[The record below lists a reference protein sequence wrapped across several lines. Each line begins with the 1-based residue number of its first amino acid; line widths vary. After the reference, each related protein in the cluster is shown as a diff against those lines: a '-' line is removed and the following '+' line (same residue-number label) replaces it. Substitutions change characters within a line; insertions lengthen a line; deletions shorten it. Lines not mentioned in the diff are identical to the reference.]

1 MLGLMQQKNLLL
13 SSIIQHAA
21 RWHPNG
27 ELVFRV
33 SESEFYRTNYAGIE
47 RRSRR
52 LANVLR
58 RLGVN
63 HGDRI
68 ATMAWNGYR
77 HLELYWAV
85 SGMGAICHTVN
96 PRLAPDDISYIMT
109 HAEDSI
115 LFLDLSFVPLIEA
128 IAPSIASCVRH
139 VVLLA
144 EPAEMPALALPP
156 GMTLHCYEDLM
167 AQSDE
172 NFDWPEFD
180 ENTASALCYT
190 SGTTGRP
197 KGVLY
202 SHRSAVLHAMA
213 ANAADSYGFR
223 AMDRIF
229 QATSMFHATAWAW
242 PYCAAMA
249 GAALI
254 MPGRWLDG
262 QTVLDTLNEE
272 RITYSG
278 GVPTIWL
285 GVLDALRKS
294 GAKLPYLRRLMIA
307 GSACPR
313 VLVEGFGAY
322 GVDVYQAWGMT
333 ETSPIVTHHATIPAT
348 AALEPEAATRLRLKQ
363 GRPVFG
369 ADVKIVDAEGNALP
383 HDGVAFGDLL
393 TRGLWVCREYL
404 HRGRDG
410 AAAEDGW
417 FATGDVATI
426 DPDGHIEL
434 VDRSKDVIKSGGEWI
449 SSIVLENIAVSHP
462 DVAEAA
468 VINAK
473 HERWQERPL
482 LLVVP
487 RDGRTIDIASLMQLY
502 DGAVAKWWLPDAVLM
517 VDELPHG
524 ATGKLNKL
532 ALRQKYQNYLLEHPQ
547 AAAAAT

>member
-21 RWHPNG
+21 RWHPNA
-27 ELVFRV
+27 EIV
-33 SESEFYRTNYAGIE
+33 SRISETQIHRSDYATIE

-63 HGDRI
+63 QGDRV

-77 HLELYWAV
+77 HLELYWAI
-85 SGMGAICHTVN
+85 SGMGAVCHTIN
-96 PRLAPDDISYIMT
+96 PRLASDDISYIIT
-109 HAEDSI
+109 HAGDSV
-115 LFLDLSFVPLIEA
+115 LFADLSFVPLIAA
-128 IAPSIASCVRH
+128 IAPDLTGCVRH

-144 EPAEMPALALPP
+144 DSAEMPDLALPA
-156 GMTLHCYEDLM
+156 GMTLHGYEDLM

-172 NFDWPEFD
+172 TFDWPDFD

-202 SHRSAVLHAMA
+202 SHRSAVLHALA
-213 ANAADSYGFR
+213 ANAADNYAFR

-229 QATSMFHATAWAW
+229 VATSMFHAAAWAW
-242 PYCAAMA
+242 PYAAGMS
-249 GAALI
+249 GSALVL
-254 MPGRWLDG
+254 PGRWLDG
-262 QTVLDTLNEE
+262 QTVLNTLNEE

-285 GVLDALRKS
+285 GVLDALRSS
-294 GAKLPYLRRLMIA
+294 GSTLPYLKRLMVA

-313 VLVEGFGAY
+313 VLIEGFGAY

-333 ETSPIVTHHATIPAT
+333 ETSPIVTHHATVPAT
-348 AALEPEAATRLRLKQ
+348 AGLDTEAATRLRLKQ
-363 GRPVFG
+363 GRPIYG
-369 ADVKIVDAEGNALP
+369 ADIKIVDAGGNALP

-393 TRGLWVCREYL
+393 TRGPWVCREYL
-404 HRGRDG
+404 YRGSEG

-426 DPDGHIEL
+426 DPDGHVEL

-449 SSIVLENIAVSHP
+449 SSIMLENIAVSHP

-468 VINAK
+468 VINAR

-487 RDGRTIDIASLMQLY
+487 RSGHSINTDDLMKLY
-502 DGAVAKWWLPDAVLM
+502 DGAVAKWWHPDAVVV
-517 VDELPHG
+517 VDSLPHG

-532 ALRQKYQNYLLEHPQ
+532 ALRQAYQNYLIDNPT
-547 AAAAAT
+547 AAGR

>member
-1 MLGLMQQKNLLL
+1 MLGLMQQRNLLL

-27 ELVFRV
+27 EIV
-33 SESEFYRTNYAGIE
+33 SRMSETHLHRTDYATIE

-58 RLGVN
+58 SLGVN
-63 HGDRI
+63 HGDRV
-68 ATMAWNGYR
+68 ATMAWNTYR
-77 HLELYWAV
+77 HLELYWAI
-85 SGMGAICHTVN
+85 SGMGAVCHTVN
-96 PRLAPDDISYIMT
+96 PRLAPDDIRYIMT
-109 HAEDSI
+109 HAGDSI
-115 LFLDLSFVPLIEA
+115 VFADLSFVKLIAE
-128 IAPSIASCVRH
+128 IAATIATSVHH
-139 VVLLA
+139 VVLMA
-144 EPAEMPALALPP
+144 DPAEMPDLPLPP

-167 AQSDE
+167 AQADDSF
-172 NFDWPEFD
+172 NWPDFD

-202 SHRSAVLHAMA
+202 SHRSAVLHSLAV
-213 ANAADSYGFR
+213 NAADSYAFR

-229 QATSMFHATAWAW
+229 LTASMFHATAWGW
-242 PYCAAMA
+242 PYCAAMS
-249 GAALI
+249 GSTMV

-262 QTVLDTLNEE
+262 QTVLNTLNDE
-272 RITYSG
+272 RVTCSG

-285 GVLDALRKS
+285 GALDALHKS
-294 GAKLPYLRRLMIA
+294 GTNLPYLKRLMVG

-313 VLVEGFGAY
+313 FLVEGFGAY

-333 ETSPIVTHHATIPAT
+333 ETSPLVTHHATVPAT
-348 AALEPEAATRLRLKQ
+348 AGLEKEAATRLRLKQ
-363 GRPVFG
+363 GRPIFG
-369 ADVKIVDAEGNALP
+369 ADIKIVDADGNDLP
-383 HDGVAFGDLL
+383 HDGVAFGNLL
-393 TRGLWVCREYL
+393 TRGPWICREYL
-404 HRGRDG
+404 FLGTEG
-410 AAAEDGW
+410 AAAPDGW

-426 DPDGHIEL
+426 DPEGHVEL
-434 VDRSKDVIKSGGEWI
+434 IDRSKDVIKSGGEWI
-449 SSIVLENIAVSHP
+449 SSIALENIAVSHP

-487 RDGRTIDIASLMQLY
+487 RDGRTIDTAGLMKLY
-502 DGAVAKWWLPDAVLM
+502 DGTVPKWWLPDAVVV

-532 ALRQKYQNYLLEHPQ
+532 ALRQKYQNYLLENAPM
-547 AAAAAT
+547 AAS

>member
-21 RWHPNG
+21 RWHPKA
-27 ELVFRV
+27 EIV
-33 SESEFYRTNYAGIE
+33 SRTSETHVHRSDYATIE

-58 RLGVN
+58 RLGVPL
-63 HGDRI
+63 GDRV
-68 ATMAWNGYR
+68 ATMAWNGFR
-77 HLELYWAV
+77 HLELYWAI
-85 SGMGAICHTVN
+85 SGMGAVCHTVN
-96 PRLAPDDISYIMT
+96 PRLAPDDISYIIT
-109 HAEDSI
+109 HAGDSV
-115 LFLDLSFVPLIEA
+115 LFADLSFVELIA
-128 IAPSIASCVRH
+128 RLAPNLTACLRH

-144 EPAEMPALALPP
+144 DPAEMPDLPLP
-156 GMTLHCYEDLM
+156 AGMTLHCYEDLM
-167 AQSDE
+167 TQADE
-172 NFDWPEFD
+172 AFDWPDFD

-202 SHRSAVLHAMA
+202 SHRSAVLHALA
-213 ANAADSYGFR
+213 ANAADNYAFR

-229 QATSMFHATAWAW
+229 VATSMFHATAWAW
-242 PYCAAMA
+242 PYAAAMS
-249 GAALI
+249 GSALVL
-254 MPGRWLDG
+254 PGRWLDG
-262 QTVLDTLNEE
+262 PTVLATLNEE

-285 GVLDALRKS
+285 GVLDALRSS
-294 GAKLPYLRRLMIA
+294 GAALPHLKRLMVA

-313 VLVEGFGAY
+313 VLIEGFGAY

-333 ETSPIVTHHATIPAT
+333 ETSPIVTHHAPVPAT
-348 AALEPEAATRLRLKQ
+348 AELDTEAATRLRLKQ
-363 GRPVFG
+363 GRPIYG
-369 ADVKIVDAEGNALP
+369 ADIKIVDADGNALP

-393 TRGLWVCREYL
+393 TRGPWVCREYL
-404 HRGRDG
+404 YRGAEG
-410 AAAEDGW
+410 AAADDGW

-426 DPDGHIEL
+426 DPEGYVEL

-449 SSIVLENIAVSHP
+449 SSIMLENIAVSHP
-462 DVAEAA
+462 AVAEAA
-468 VINAK
+468 VINAR

-487 RDGRTIDIASLMQLY
+487 RDGHTIDTDDLMKLY
-502 DGAVAKWWLPDAVLM
+502 DGAVAKWWLPDAVVV
-517 VDELPHG
+517 VDSLPHG

-532 ALRQKYQNYLLEHPQ
+532 ALRQTYQNYLIDNLDTAHR
-547 AAAAAT
+547 

>member
-1 MLGLMQQKNLLL
+1 MLGLMQQQKLLL

-27 ELVFRV
+27 EVISRL
-33 SESEFYRTNYAGIE
+33 SETVVHRTDYVTVE

-52 LANVLR
+52 LARVLE
-58 RLGVN
+58 RLGVGL
-63 HGDRI
+63 GDRV
-68 ATMAWNGYR
+68 ATMAWNTHR
-77 HLELYWAV
+77 HLELYWAI
-85 SGMGAICHTVN
+85 SGLGAICHTIN
-96 PRLAPDDISYIMT
+96 PRLARDDIDYIIN
-109 HAEDSI
+109 HAGDSV
-115 LFLDLSFVPLIEA
+115 LFADLSFAPLIA
-128 IAPSIASCVRH
+128 DLAPGIAGNVRDI
-139 VVLLA
+139 VLLA
-144 EPAEMPALALPP
+144 EPHEMPTLTLPP

-167 AQSDE
+167 DQADE
-172 NFDWPEFD
+172 EFYWPEFD

-202 SHRSAVLHAMA
+202 SHRSAVLHALA
-213 ANAADSYGFR
+213 VNAADGYAFR
-223 AMDRIF
+223 AVDRIF
-229 QATSMFHATAWAW
+229 QATSMFHATSWAW
-242 PYCAAMA
+242 PYCAAMS
-249 GAALI
+249 GSALI

-262 QTVLDTLNEE
+262 ANVLRTLNEE
-272 RITYSG
+272 RITFSG

-285 GVLDALRKS
+285 DVLNQLRASGGGLTALQ
-294 GAKLPYLRRLMIA
+294 RLMIA

-313 VLVEGFGAY
+313 LLVEGFGAY

-333 ETSPIVTHHATIPAT
+333 ECSPIVTHHVPMPAT
-348 AALEPEAATRLRLKQ
+348 AALDAEAATRLRLKQ
-363 GRPVFG
+363 GRPIYG
-369 ADVKIVDAEGNALP
+369 ADIKIVDEHGKELP
-383 HDGVAFGDLL
+383 NDGVAFGDLL
-393 TRGLWVCREYL
+393 TRGPWICREYL
-404 HRGRDG
+404 HRGAEG
-410 AAAEDGW
+410 AADSDGW

-426 DPDGHIEL
+426 DANGYVEL

-449 SSIVLENIAVSHP
+449 SSIALENIAVSHP

-487 RDGRTIDIASLMQLY
+487 RDGRTVDVDDLMKRY
-502 DGAVAKWWLPDAVLM
+502 DGAVAKWWLPDAVVV

-532 ALRQKYQNYLLEHPQ
+532 ALRQKYQDYLLQ
-547 AAAAAT
+547 GGGTS

>member
-27 ELVFRV
+27 EIV
-33 SESEFYRTNYAGIE
+33 SRISETHLHRTDYATIE

-63 HGDRI
+63 HGDRV
-68 ATMAWNGYR
+68 ATMAWNSYR
-77 HLELYWAV
+77 HLELYWAI
-85 SGMGAICHTVN
+85 SGMGAVCHTVN
-96 PRLAPDDISYIMT
+96 PRLAPDDIGYIMT
-109 HAEDSI
+109 HAGDSV
-115 LFLDLSFVPLIEA
+115 LFADLSFVPLIAE
-128 IAPSIASCVRH
+128 IASVIAVTVH
-139 VVLLA
+139 HIVLMA
-144 EPAEMPALALPP
+144 DPAEMPDLLLPP

-167 AQSDE
+167 AQSDD
-172 NFDWPEFD
+172 NFDWPDFD

-202 SHRSAVLHAMA
+202 SHRSAVLHALA
-213 ANAADSYGFR
+213 ANAADSYAFR

-229 QATSMFHATAWAW
+229 MATSMFHATAWGW
-242 PYCAAMA
+242 PYAAAMS
-249 GAALI
+249 GAALV

-262 QTVLDTLNEE
+262 ATVLTTLNEQ

-285 GVLDALRKS
+285 GVLDALRKIETT
-294 GAKLPYLRRLMIA
+294 LPHLKRLMIA

-322 GVDVYQAWGMT
+322 GIDVYQAWGMT
-333 ETSPIVTHHATIPAT
+333 ETSPIVTHHATVPAT
-348 AALEPEAATRLRLKQ
+348 AGLDQEAATRVRLKQ
-363 GRPVFG
+363 GRPVYG
-369 ADVKIVDAEGNALP
+369 ADIKIVDADGNELP

-393 TRGLWVCREYL
+393 TRGPWVCREYL
-404 HRGRDG
+404 YRGTEG

-426 DPDGHIEL
+426 DPEGHVEL

-487 RDGRTIDIASLMQLY
+487 RDGRTIDTAELMKFY
-502 DGAVAKWWLPDAVLM
+502 DGAVAKWWLPDAVLV

-532 ALRQKYQNYLLEHPQ
+532 ALRQKYQNYLLENPSMKVE
-547 AAAAAT
+547 

>member
-1 MLGLMQQKNLLL
+1 MLGLMQKKNLLL

-27 ELVFRV
+27 EIVTRTGETQV
-33 SESEFYRTNYAGIE
+33 QRTNYAGIE
-47 RRSRR
+47 RRARR
-52 LANVLR
+52 LGNVLR
-58 RLGVN
+58 RLGVS
-63 HGDRI
+63 HGDRV
-68 ATMAWNGYR
+68 ATMAWNSDR
-77 HLELYWAV
+77 HLELYWAI
-85 SGMGAICHTVN
+85 SGMGAVCHTVN
-96 PRLAPDDISYIMT
+96 PRLAPDDISYIVT
-109 HAEDSI
+109 HAGDSV
-115 LFLDLSFVPLIEA
+115 LFADLSFVPLIA
-128 IAPSIASCVRH
+128 GIAPSIAACVHH

-144 EPAEMPALALPP
+144 DPAEMPDLKLPP

-167 AQSDE
+167 AQADDS
-172 NFDWPEFD
+172 FDWPDFD

-213 ANAADSYGFR
+213 ANAADNYAFR

-229 QATSMFHATAWAW
+229 VATSMFHATAWGW
-242 PYCAAMA
+242 PYAAAMS
-249 GAALI
+249 GSALV

-262 QTVLDTLNEE
+262 QTVLNTLNEE

-294 GAKLPYLRRLMIA
+294 GGSLPHLKRLMIA

-333 ETSPIVTHHATIPAT
+333 ETSPIVTHHATVPAT
-348 AALEPEAATRLRLKQ
+348 AGLDKEAATKLRLKQ
-363 GRPVFG
+363 GRPVYG
-369 ADVKIVDAEGNALP
+369 ADIKIVDADGNELP

-393 TRGLWVCREYL
+393 TRGPWVCREYL
-404 HRGRDG
+404 FRGSEG
-410 AAAEDGW
+410 AAAADGW

-426 DPDGHIEL
+426 DPDGHVEL

-449 SSIVLENIAVSHP
+449 SSIMLENIAVSHP

-487 RDGRTIDIASLMQLY
+487 RDGRSIDTADLMKLY
-502 DGAVAKWWLPDAVLM
+502 DGAVAKWWLPDAVVV
-517 VDELPHG
+517 VDSLPHG

-532 ALRQKYQNYLLEHPQ
+532 ALRQTYQNYLIENPDS
-547 AAAAAT
+547 ASR

>member
-21 RWHPNG
+21 RWHPSA
-27 ELVFRV
+27 EIV
-33 SESEFYRTNYAGIE
+33 SRTSETTLHRTNYAAIE

-52 LANVLR
+52 LANVLQ

-63 HGDRI
+63 QGDLV

-77 HLELYWAV
+77 HLELYWAI
-85 SGMGAICHTVN
+85 SGMGAVCHTVN
-96 PRLAPDDISYIMT
+96 PRLAPDDITYIIT
-109 HAEDSI
+109 HASDSV
-115 LFLDLSFVPLIEA
+115 LFADLSFVPLIA
-128 IAPSIASCVRH
+128 DLAPSLTACLRH
-139 VVLLA
+139 IVLLA
-144 EPAEMPALALPP
+144 DPAEMPDMLLPP
-156 GMTLHCYEDLM
+156 GITLHCYEDLM
-167 AQSDE
+167 VQAE
-172 NFDWPEFD
+172 ETFDWPDFD

-202 SHRSAVLHAMA
+202 SHRAAVLHAFA
-213 ANAADSYGFR
+213 ANAADNYAFR

-229 QATSMFHATAWAW
+229 VATSMFHATAWGW
-242 PYCAAMA
+242 PYAAAMS
-249 GAALI
+249 GSALVL
-254 MPGRWLDG
+254 PGRWLDG
-262 QTVLDTLNEE
+262 QTVLNTLNEE

-294 GAKLPYLRRLMIA
+294 GGTLPHLKRLMIA

-313 VLVEGFGAY
+313 VLIEGFGAY

-333 ETSPIVTHHATIPAT
+333 ETSPIVTHHAIVPAT
-348 AALEPEAATRLRLKQ
+348 AGLDTEAATKLRLKQ
-363 GRPVFG
+363 GRPIYG
-369 ADVKIVDAEGNALP
+369 ADIKIVDADGNALP

-393 TRGLWVCREYL
+393 TRGPWVCREYL
-404 HRGRDG
+404 YRGAEG

-426 DPDGHIEL
+426 DPEGHVEL

-462 DVAEAA
+462 AVAEAA

-487 RDGRTIDIASLMQLY
+487 RDGHTIDTADLMKLY
-502 DGAVAKWWLPDAVLM
+502 DGAVAKWWYPDAVVV
-517 VDELPHG
+517 VDALPHG

-532 ALRQKYQNYLLEHPQ
+532 ALRQKYQTYLIDNPTTE
-547 AAAAAT
+547 TR

>member
-27 ELVFRV
+27 EIVSRIGETRV
-33 SESEFYRTNYAGIE
+33 QRTDYATIE
-47 RRSRR
+47 RRARR
-52 LANVLR
+52 LAKVLR
-58 RLGVN
+58 RLGVT
-63 HGDRI
+63 HGDRVG
-68 ATMAWNGYR
+68 TMAWNSDR
-77 HLELYWAV
+77 HLELYWAI
-85 SGMGAICHTVN
+85 SGMGAVCHTVN
-96 PRLAPDDISYIMT
+96 PRLAPDDISYIVT
-109 HAEDSI
+109 HAGDSV
-115 LFLDLSFVPLIEA
+115 LFADLSFVPLIA
-128 IAPSIASCVRH
+128 GIAPSIAACVHH

-144 EPAEMPALALPP
+144 EPAEMPDLPLP
-156 GMTLHCYEDLM
+156 AGTTLHCYEDLM
-167 AQSDE
+167 AQADDS
-172 NFDWPEFD
+172 FDWPDFD

-213 ANAADSYGFR
+213 ANAADNYAFR
-223 AMDRIF
+223 AMDRILV
-229 QATSMFHATAWAW
+229 ATSMFHATAWGW
-242 PYCAAMA
+242 PYAAAMS
-249 GAALI
+249 GSALV

-262 QTVLDTLNEE
+262 QTVLNTLNEE

-285 GVLDALRKS
+285 GVLDMLRKS
-294 GAKLPYLRRLMIA
+294 GGSLPYLKRLMIA

-333 ETSPIVTHHATIPAT
+333 ETSPIVTHHATVPAT
-348 AALEPEAATRLRLKQ
+348 AGLDKDAATRLRLKQ
-363 GRPVFG
+363 GRPIYG
-369 ADVKIVDAEGNALP
+369 ADIKIVDADGNELP

-393 TRGLWVCREYL
+393 TRGAWVCREYL
-404 HRGRDG
+404 FRGTEG

-426 DPDGHIEL
+426 DPEGHVEL

-449 SSIVLENIAVSHP
+449 SSIMLENIAVSHP

-487 RDGRTIDIASLMQLY
+487 RDGRTIDTADLMKLY
-502 DGAVAKWWLPDAVLM
+502 DGAVAKWWLPDAVIV

-532 ALRQKYQNYLLEHPQ
+532 VLRQKYQNYLLDNPT
-547 AAAAAT
+547 AAE

>member
-21 RWHPNG
+21 RWHPKA
-27 ELVFRV
+27 ELVSRI
-33 SESEFYRTNYAGIE
+33 SETGFHRTDYATIE
-47 RRSRR
+47 ARSRR
-52 LANVLR
+52 LATVLT
-58 RLGVN
+58 RLGVQ
-63 HGDRI
+63 HGDRV

-85 SGMGAICHTVN
+85 SGMGAVCHTVN
-96 PRLAPDDISYIMT
+96 PRLAPDDISYIVT
-109 HAEDSI
+109 HAGDTV
-115 LFLDLSFVPLIEA
+115 LFADLSFVPLIVE
-128 IAPSIASCVRH
+128 IAPSIASTVRH
-139 VVLLA
+139 VVLMA
-144 EPAEMPALALPP
+144 DATEMPSLVLPA
-156 GMTLHCYEDLM
+156 GMTLSCYEDLM
-167 AQSDE
+167 AQAD
-172 NFDWPEFD
+172 DAYTWPDFD

-213 ANAADSYGFR
+213 CNAADNYAFR

-229 QATSMFHATAWAW
+229 MATSMFHATAWGW
-242 PYCAAMA
+242 PYAAAMA
-249 GAALI
+249 GSALI

-262 QTVLDTLNEE
+262 PTVLDTLIAE
-272 RITYSG
+272 RITFSG

-285 GVLDALRKS
+285 GVLDAARKAGVS
-294 GAKLPYLRRLMIA
+294 LPHLKRLMVA

-313 VLVEGFGAY
+313 VLVEGFGAF

-333 ETSPIVTHHATIPAT
+333 ETSPICTHHATVPAT
-348 AALEPEAATRLRLKQ
+348 ADLDKEAAVRLRLKQ
-363 GRPVFG
+363 GRPVYG
-369 ADVKIVDAEGNALP
+369 ADIKIVDANGAELP
-383 HDGVAFGDLL
+383 HDGVAFGDML
-393 TRGLWVCREYL
+393 TRGPWVCREYL
-404 HRGRDG
+404 FRGKDG

-426 DPDGHIEL
+426 DKEGHVEL

-449 SSIVLENIAVSHP
+449 SSIALENIAVSHP

-468 VINAK
+468 VINAR
-473 HERWQERPL
+473 HEKWQERPL

-487 RDGRTIDIASLMQLY
+487 RDGKAIDTTSLMKLY
-502 DGAVAKWWLPDAVLM
+502 DGAVAKWWLPDAV
-517 VDELPHG
+517 VVVEELPHG

-532 ALRQKYQNYLLEHPQ
+532 ALRQKYQDYLLENPG
-547 AAAAAT
+547 